1 MVNEYENLD
10 NWKQF
15 QGTELGGL
23 LRSIYGQQK
32 PKVILPKPKAGAK
45 PLPSTFIPG
54 GAGPNA
60 TDARKCTRKAVNV
73 QVPKF
78 TGRATLT
85 DSEDHSF
92 MKNHALA
99 AIPRR
104 RSEDV
109 IRTEIEEIKFRQE
122 HYRPGHAK
130 VISSDAEKDRLA
142 QVFTHHGA
150 KTSILP
156 KAFVQPEGEAPFERI
171 ERMKE
176 QQLRD
181 NYRIKRGLKPQ
192 NNKMITSQLSAT
204 EQFAE
209 QITTEINEINEFLQE
224 LRMANKGNKPSQQEL
239 QIMSEISQ
247 RVKELKELDL

>member
-1 MVNEYENLD
+1 MIIITY
-10 NWKQF
+10 
-15 QGTELGGL
+15 
-23 LRSIYGQQK
+23 I
-32 PKVILPKPKAGAK
+32 I
-45 PLPSTFIPG
+45 
-54 GAGPNA
+54 
-60 TDARKCTRKAVNV
+60 DARKCTRKPVNI

-78 TGRATLT
+78 SGRLSGT
-85 DSEDHSF
+85 DNDEQSF

-99 AIPRR
+99 SIPRR

-181 NYRIKRGLKPQ
+181 NYRIRALATVLVGGL
-192 NNKMITSQLSAT
+192 
-204 EQFAE
+204 
-209 QITTEINEINEFLQE
+209 
-224 LRMANKGNKPSQQEL
+224 
-239 QIMSEISQ
+239 
-247 RVKELKELDL
+247 